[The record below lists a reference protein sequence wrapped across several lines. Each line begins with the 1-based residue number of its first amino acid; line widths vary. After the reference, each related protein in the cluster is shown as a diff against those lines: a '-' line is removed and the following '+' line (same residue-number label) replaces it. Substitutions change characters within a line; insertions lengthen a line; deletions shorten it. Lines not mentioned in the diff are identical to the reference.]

1 MHQRAKPIV
10 PQSDSLR
17 CCDMK
22 LQTDKET
29 RNMLFLCSSC
39 WPVASGSH
47 PYRNRNV
54 HLHQMDMLFHL
65 MQGHSGKCS
74 ASCGTSSLTSVNTGQ
89 VAVTSHA
96 DHHLFCSFY
105 IMVSHSKLKAPIRD
119 PSRLVCK
126 RSSQVA
132 CWMCFLL
139 LVKSLSFYKIHGCF
153 GPTCFKCMFGNPT
166 VYS

>member
-1 MHQRAKPIV
+1 M

-17 CCDMK
+17 CCDMTLK
-22 LQTDKET
+22 TDKET
-29 RNMLFLCSSC
+29 RNMLFRCSSC

-47 PYRNRNV
+47 PYRNHNV

-96 DHHLFCSFY
+96 DHHFLCSFY
-105 IMVSHSKLKAPIRD
+105 IMVSHSKLTAPIRD

-126 RSSQVA
+126 RSSHVVLLDVLFAFSQVSVFVKA
-132 CWMCFLL
+132 PW
-139 LVKSLSFYKIHGCF
+139 LVWSNMLQMHF
-153 GPTCFKCMFGNPT
+153 
-166 VYS
+166 

>member
-47 PYRNRNV
+47 PYRNHNV

-74 ASCGTSSLTSVNTGQ
+74 ASCGTSSLTSVNTRQ

-96 DHHLFCSFY
+96 DHHFLCSFY
-105 IMVSHSKLKAPIRD
+105 IMVSHSKLTAPIRD
-119 PSRLVCK
+119 PSRLVCT
-126 RSSQVA
+126 RSSQVVLLDVFFA
-132 CWMCFLL
+132 FSQVSVFLKAPWL
-139 LVKSLSFYKIHGCF
+139 LWSNMLQMHVWKSYIS
-153 GPTCFKCMFGNPT
+153 
-166 VYS
+166 